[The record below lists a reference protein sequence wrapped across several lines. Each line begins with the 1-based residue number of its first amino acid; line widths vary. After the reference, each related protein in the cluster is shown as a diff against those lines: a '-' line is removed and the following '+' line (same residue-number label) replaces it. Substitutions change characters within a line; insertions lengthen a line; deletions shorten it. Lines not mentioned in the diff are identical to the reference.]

1 MATETRDKDLSV
13 LQIDRSRKEGFEPRK
28 QGPWQALLLASVA
41 IVVVCAVAFFAY
53 RMFANAPVVEVQRVA
68 LEPTAASGPVVLT
81 AGGYIVAHHT
91 IEVSSKVVGK
101 VVWVGIEKG
110 DRVRQGQVLVRLD
123 DSEFRAQLDQA
134 KANLAVMQA
143 HLTQLQHGSRP
154 QEIQAALANVE
165 QAQADF
171 SNSGLVLKRTKDLFA
186 QGVGS
191 KQDLDNAQA
200 QYDVNKAK
208 LDNARQNYQLVKIGP
223 RQEEIDYARA
233 QVEQARAALAYQ
245 QTQID
250 STEIKAPI
258 TGTVL
263 DRSIEVGEM
272 VSNMNF
278 GGTAGVKSSV
288 AELADLNDLQ
298 VELDIN
304 QNDFPKIVPRQDANV
319 TADAYPDRV
328 YKGVV
333 AEISPQADRQKATI
347 QVKVQILHPDAYLR
361 PEMNAHVAF
370 LGPDQG
376 KASAQ
381 DMLTIP
387 RTAVVQKDAKNAA
400 FVLDGAHVLLKEI
413 HLGRDLGGRIEVI
426 DGLGPND
433 RVVVKGA
440 EGLTSGERVK
450 VS

>member
-1 MATETRDKDLSV
+1 MKKLKNDKDLSV
-13 LQIDRSRKEGFEPRK
+13 LQIDRSRKESPPRNN
-28 QGPWQALLLASVA
+28 QGPRRALLLMSAA
-41 IVVVCAVAFFAY
+41 LVVVCALGFFAY
-53 RMFANAPVVEVQRVA
+53 RMFANAPVVQVERVE
-68 LEPTAASGPVVLT
+68 LRQTTASGPVVLT

-101 VVWVGIEKG
+101 VVWVGMEKG
-110 DRVRQGQVLVRLD
+110 DQVKAGQVLVRLD
-123 DSEFRAQLDQA
+123 DSEFRAQLDQS

-143 HLTQLQHGSRP
+143 HLTELEHGSRP
-154 QEIQAALANVE
+154 QEIAASQAAVE

-171 SNSGLVLKRTKDLFA
+171 GNSTLILKRTKELFA

-191 KQDLDNAQA
+191 KQDQDNAQA
-200 QYDVNKAK
+200 QYDANKAK
-208 LDNARQNYQLVKIGP
+208 LDSAKQNYQLVKIGP
-223 RQEEIDYARA
+223 RQEQIDYARA
-233 QVEQARAALAYQ
+233 QTEQARALVAYQ

-250 STEIKAPI
+250 STQIRAPI
-258 TGTVL
+258 SGTVL
-263 DRSIEVGEM
+263 DRSIEIGEM

-304 QNDFPKIVPRQDANV
+304 QNDFPKIVPHQNCNV
-319 TADAYPDRV
+319 TADAYPDRA

-347 QVKVQILHPDAYLR
+347 QVKVQIQHPDAYLR
-361 PEMNAHVAF
+361 PEMNAHVSF

-376 KASAQ
+376 KAAAQ

-387 RTAVVQKDAKNAA
+387 RTAVVQKEAKSAV
-400 FVLDGAHVLLKEI
+400 FLLTGSHVELREI
-413 HLGRDLGGRIEVI
+413 RLGRDLSDRVEVVE
-426 DGLGPND
+426 GLGAND
-433 RVVVKGA
+433 KVVVKGA
-440 EGLTSGERVK
+440 EGLTDGERVK